1 MALKRCENGHYFD
14 PAKHTSCPSCGVQN
28 INFEPT
34 RKKEDLRA
42 DAGVGGGG
50 AAGAGAGGA
59 GGAAGAGAMVGS
71 GGGAGGGSGA
81 RGAADAGRARAADEG
96 KTVSLIHKKAGID
109 PVVGWFVCVE
119 GVDRGRDF
127 RIRSEKNFVGRS
139 ESMDVCIPG
148 DETVSRENHAIVSF
162 NPKNRQFKLHP
173 GDSRGLVYLNGE
185 EVDSPAPLKA
195 GDHVELG
202 QTKLLF
208 VPLCGESFSWE

>member
-34 RKKEDLRA
+34 RKKEEIKVA
-42 DAGVGGGG
+42 DTAPPAGGAPAGGG
-50 AAGAGAGGA
+50 AAKPRPG
-59 GGAAGAGAMVGS
+59 
-71 GGGAGGGSGA
+71 
-81 RGAADAGRARAADEG
+81 DDG

-109 PVVGWFVCVE
+109 PVVGWLVCVE
-119 GVDRGRDF
+119 GADRGRDY
-127 RIRSEKNFVGRS
+127 RIRSEKNFIGRA
-139 ESMDVCIPG
+139 ESMDVAIRG

-162 NPKNRQFKLHP
+162 NPKARQFKLHP

-185 EVDSPAPLKA
+185 EVDHPSALKA
-195 GDHVELG
+195 GDHIELG

-208 VPLCGESFSWE
+208 VPLCDDQFSWE

>member
-34 RKKEDLRA
+34 RKKEEVKVA
-42 DAGVGGGG
+42 ETPPPAGGG
-50 AAGAGAGGA
+50 AA
-59 GGAAGAGAMVGS
+59 
-71 GGGAGGGSGA
+71 
-81 RGAADAGRARAADEG
+81 RDAKARAGDDG

-109 PVVGWFVCVE
+109 PVVGWLVCVE
-119 GVDRGRDF
+119 GADRGRDY
-127 RIRSEKNFVGRS
+127 RIRSEKNFIGRA
-139 ESMDVCIPG
+139 ESMDVAIRG

-162 NPKNRQFKLHP
+162 NPKARQFKLHP

-185 EVDSPAPLKA
+185 EVDHPAPLKA
-195 GDHVELG
+195 GDHIELG

-208 VPLCGESFSWE
+208 VPLCDDAFSWE